1 MANEPE
7 QEKVQQ
13 LIEKYLP
20 YAEALARSLR
30 TQLPGNVEMEEI
42 LSLARMGLVDAA
54 QRYDESRRV
63 SFKTYAYYRIRG
75 TIFDGVRASGPT
87 TRGEVAKYKF
97 RKSMDMYMQ
106 QEVDA
111 WGTSPAGLKAIN
123 LGEFK
128 NLMFV
133 MTSIYLLSLDS
144 SMEHMEIPS
153 HAVPSPHEEM
163 EKSEALSRLKRLT
176 TQLSEQEQH
185 LLRMYYYE
193 NRTLDEIGHELK
205 LSRSWVCRMH
215 SRALKKLQKLFQN
228 ADKAGRTS
236 IRV

>member
-1 MANEPE
+1 MTNGPDP
-7 QEKVQQ
+7 EKVQQ

-30 TQLPGNVEMEEI
+30 TQLPGNVEMDEV

-75 TIFDGVRASGPT
+75 AIYDGIRASGPT
-87 TRGEVAKYKF
+87 SRGEVAKYKF

-106 QEVDA
+106 QEVDS
-111 WGTSPAGLKAIN
+111 WGSPPAGLRAVN
-123 LGEFK
+123 LGEIK
-128 NLMFV
+128 NLLCV

-144 SMEHMEIPS
+144 SLEHVEIAAQ
-153 HAVPSPHEEM
+153 AVPNPQEEM
-163 EKSEALSRLKRLT
+163 EKSEACSVLKRMIL
-176 TQLSEQEQH
+176 QLSEQEQQ

-193 NRTLDEIGHELK
+193 NRTLDEIGRELK

-215 SRALKKLQKLFQN
+215 ARALKKLQKLMLN
-228 ADKAGRTS
+228 ADKLGRAS